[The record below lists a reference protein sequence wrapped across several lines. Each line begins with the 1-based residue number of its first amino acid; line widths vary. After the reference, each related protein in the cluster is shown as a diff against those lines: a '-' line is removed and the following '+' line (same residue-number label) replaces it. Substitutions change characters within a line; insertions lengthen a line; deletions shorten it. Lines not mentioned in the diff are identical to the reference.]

1 MYYYAYINSENI
13 VTGVYEFPT
22 PVTIDG
28 YISITQDQYENGDL
42 VGKVYDPETNTFNTL
57 PVWIGSSDEVKYKN
71 TNTTLSDKLD
81 SIENTVASKANASD
95 LHNHENKAVL
105 DGITAEKVSLW
116 DNGTAGADGED
127 GATFTPN
134 VANDGTLSWTNNKEL
149 DNPTPVNI
157 KGADG
162 AKGDKGDKGDP
173 FTYEDFT
180 AAQLADLKGEKGDKG
195 DTGEQGIQGEKGD
208 KGDTGEQGIQGV
220 QGVKGDT
227 GATGANGEDGTTV
240 VVGTTSTG
248 NAGTNASVT
257 GTLNTQTNTLTL
269 DFVIPRG
276 ATGESGSSASIT
288 ADEVLTK
295 LKTVDGTNSGL
306 DADTLDGVHASGFA
320 TATHTHAEY
329 ATETDLNGK
338 ADINHTHAEYA
349 TTTALEGKA
358 DINHTHSEYAT
369 VTALNGKADAS
380 HSHSNAT
387 ASASGFMSNSDKS
400 KLDGVETG
408 ANKTIVDTAL
418 SSTSTNPVQNKV
430 INSALAG
437 KAATSH
443 THTLDNVSETTS
455 KKIMTATERT
465 KLNGI
470 ATGANNYVHPTSHP
484 ATMITGLATVAT
496 SGSYDDLSD
505 KPTSMTPKAH
515 THEQNDIT
523 GLATALSNKANA
535 SHTHATSDVTGLDTA
550 LSGKASASHT
560 HSLDDISETTDKK
573 IMTADER
580 TKLSGIAA
588 GANKTVVDTAMSST
602 STNPVQNKT
611 VNSALDNKVDK
622 VTGKGL
628 STNDY
633 TTDEKTK
640 LAGIA
645 TGANKY
651 THPSYTA
658 KSSGLYKVAVDSTG
672 HISGTTAV
680 AKADITALGIPST
693 NTTYVNATT
702 STAGLMSTTD
712 KSKLDGIAT
721 GANKTTVDTALSST
735 STNPVQ
741 NKVINTAL
749 AGKASTSHNHNSAYI
764 AKSLQMTAD
773 DGNVYVIWSNQDV
786 VAKIKALPTGMYTA
800 YAKTGTTNNPKTTE
814 GWRFLVHK
822 TTNAVGWVQAFG
834 SSGSMFLGTVDS
846 DGWKGWK
853 CIFDADPTPLWTGK
867 LYMAGT
873 DSTPQTVT
881 PSKKL
886 SECRNGWLLLWSDYD
901 PDTSTANDADFAT
914 TIIPKSNATG
924 GNWNGKSFLCDI
936 PRYIGSN
943 VNDVDTERRIMK
955 ILYIYDNYIKG
966 SPNNNKDDRNDVVLR
981 AVYEI

>member
-1 MYYYAYINSENI
+1 MYYYAFINEGN
-13 VTGVYEFPT
+13 VCTGVYSLPT
-22 PVTIDG
+22 QMTSDN
-28 YISITQDQYENGDL
+28 YIAITEEQYNSQSV
-42 VGKVYDPETNTFNTL
+42 VGMRWNAETETWESPLIFSCTTDD
-57 PVWIGSSDEVKYKN
+57 VDYKG
-71 TNTTLSDKLD
+71 TGVLLTSKLD
-81 SIENTVASKANASD
+81 SMDTAIAGKANVE
-95 LHNHENKAVL
+95 H
-105 DGITAEKVSLW
+105 
-116 DNGTAGADGED
+116 
-127 GATFTPN
+127 
-134 VANDGTLSWTNNKEL
+134 
-149 DNPTPVNI
+149 
-157 KGADG
+157 
-162 AKGDKGDKGDP
+162 
-173 FTYEDFT
+173 
-180 AAQLADLKGEKGDKG
+180 
-195 DTGEQGIQGEKGD
+195 
-208 KGDTGEQGIQGV
+208 
-220 QGVKGDT
+220 
-227 GATGANGEDGTTV
+227 
-240 VVGTTSTG
+240 
-248 NAGTNASVT
+248 
-257 GTLNTQTNTLTL
+257 
-269 DFVIPRG
+269 
-276 ATGESGSSASIT
+276 
-288 ADEVLTK
+288 
-295 LKTVDGTNSGL
+295 
-306 DADTLDGVHASGFA
+306 
-320 TATHTHAEY
+320 THTEY
-329 ATETDLNGK
+329 AAVD
-338 ADINHTHAEYA
+338 HTHTGYA
-349 TTTALEGKA
+349 TTSEMEALETVVDGKA
-358 DINHTHSEYAT
+358 NINHTHSDYAT
-369 VTALNGKADAS
+369 VTALNEKADAT
-380 HSHSNAT
+380 HSHGNAT
-387 ASASGFMSNSDKS
+387 ASVSGFLSKSDKS

-418 SSTSTNPVQNKV
+418 SSTS
-430 INSALAG
+430 S
-437 KAATSH
+437 
-443 THTLDNVSETTS
+443 
-455 KKIMTATERT
+455 
-465 KLNGI
+465 
-470 ATGANNYVHPTSHP
+470 
-484 ATMITGLATVAT
+484 
-496 SGSYDDLSD
+496 
-505 KPTSMTPKAH
+505 
-515 THEQNDIT
+515 
-523 GLATALSNKANA
+523 
-535 SHTHATSDVTGLDTA
+535 
-550 LSGKASASHT
+550 
-560 HSLDDISETTDKK
+560 
-573 IMTADER
+573 
-580 TKLSGIAA
+580 
-588 GANKTVVDTAMSST
+588 
-602 STNPVQNKT
+602 NPVQNKT

-773 DGNVYVIWSNQDV
+773 DGDVYVIWSNQDV

-800 YAKTGTTNNPKTTE
+800 YAKAGTTNNPKTTD

-886 SECRNGWLLLWSDYD
+886 SECRNGWLLLWSDYN

-981 AVYEI
+981 AVFEW

>member
-1 MYYYAYINSENI
+1 MYYYAYYDTTTY
-13 VTGVYEFPT
+13 VVQGVYALPT
-22 PVTIDG
+22 ELTTAG
-28 YISITQDQYENGDL
+28 YVAITQEQYNNGDL
-42 VGKVYDPETNTFNTL
+42 VGKIYNPDTNTFETPREWVCN
-57 PVWIGSSDEVKYKN
+57 SDQVQYTDTGNMNLTE
-71 TNTTLSDKLD
+71 KLNAID
-81 SIENTVASKANASD
+81 TSIANIQ
-95 LHNHENKAVL
+95 LQ
-105 DGITAEKVSLW
+105 G
-116 DNGTAGADGED
+116 GED
-127 GATFTPN
+127 GASAYEIA
-134 VANDGTLSWTNNKEL
+134 VANGFEGTEIQWLASLVGATGAQGE
-149 DNPTPVNI
+149 
-157 KGADG
+157 KGDTGEQG
-162 AKGDKGDKGDP
+162 AKGDKGDKGD
-173 FTYEDFT
+173 TG
-180 AAQLADLKGEKGDKG
+180 AQGIQGERGLQGEQGIQGEKGEKGDKG
-195 DTGEQGIQGEKGD
+195 DTGATGANGTDGINGANGADGKSAYQIALDNGFVGSQTEWLASLKGD
-208 KGDTGEQGIQGV
+208 KGDKGE
-220 QGVKGDT
+220 
-227 GATGANGEDGTTV
+227 A
-240 VVGTTSTG
+240 
-248 NAGTNASVT
+248 
-257 GTLNTQTNTLTL
+257 
-269 DFVIPRG
+269 
-276 ATGESGSSASIT
+276 GESGTSASIT

-295 LKTVDGTNSGL
+295 IKTVDGTNSGL

-338 ADINHTHAEYA
+338 ADINHIHAEYA

-387 ASASGFMSNSDKS
+387 ASANGFMSNSDKS

-408 ANKTIVDTAL
+408 ANKTVVDTSL

-455 KKIMTATERT
+455 KKIMTAIERT

-505 KPTSMTPKAH
+505 KPTSMTPTAH
-515 THEQNDIT
+515 THEQSDIT
-523 GLATALSNKANA
+523 GLATALSNKADT
-535 SHTHATSDVTGLDTA
+535 SHAHSTSDVTGLDTA

-580 TKLSGIAA
+580 TKLS
-588 GANKTVVDTAMSST
+588 
-602 STNPVQNKT
+602 
-611 VNSALDNKVDK
+611 
-622 VTGKGL
+622 
-628 STNDY
+628 
-633 TTDEKTK
+633 
-640 LAGIA
+640 GIA

-693 NTTYVNATT
+693 NTTYDNATT
-702 STAGLMSTTD
+702 STAGLMSTAD
-712 KSKLDGIAT
+712 KTKLNGIAT
-721 GANKTTVDTALSST
+721 GANKTTVDTVLSST

-773 DGNVYVIWSNQDV
+773 DGDVYVIWSNQDV
-786 VAKIKALPTGMYTA
+786 VAKIRALSAGMYTA
-800 YAKTGTTNNPKTTE
+800 YAKAGTTNNPKTTE

-901 PDTSTANDADFAT
+901 PDTSTANDADFVT
-914 TIIPKSNATG
+914 TIIPKSNTTG

>member
-1 MYYYAYINSENI
+1 
-13 VTGVYEFPT
+13 
-22 PVTIDG
+22 
-28 YISITQDQYENGDL
+28 
-42 VGKVYDPETNTFNTL
+42 
-57 PVWIGSSDEVKYKN
+57 
-71 TNTTLSDKLD
+71 
-81 SIENTVASKANASD
+81 
-95 LHNHENKAVL
+95 
-105 DGITAEKVSLW
+105 
-116 DNGTAGADGED
+116 
-127 GATFTPN
+127 
-134 VANDGTLSWTNNKEL
+134 
-149 DNPTPVNI
+149 
-157 KGADG
+157 
-162 AKGDKGDKGDP
+162 
-173 FTYEDFT
+173 
-180 AAQLADLKGEKGDKG
+180 
-195 DTGEQGIQGEKGD
+195 
-208 KGDTGEQGIQGV
+208 
-220 QGVKGDT
+220 
-227 GATGANGEDGTTV
+227 
-240 VVGTTSTG
+240 
-248 NAGTNASVT
+248 
-257 GTLNTQTNTLTL
+257 
-269 DFVIPRG
+269 
-276 ATGESGSSASIT
+276 
-288 ADEVLTK
+288 
-295 LKTVDGTNSGL
+295 
-306 DADTLDGVHASGFA
+306 
-320 TATHTHAEY
+320 
-329 ATETDLNGK
+329 
-338 ADINHTHAEYA
+338 
-349 TTTALEGKA
+349 
-358 DINHTHSEYAT
+358 
-369 VTALNGKADAS
+369 
-380 HSHSNAT
+380 
-387 ASASGFMSNSDKS
+387 MSNSDKS

-408 ANKTIVDTAL
+408 ANKTVVDTAL

-505 KPTSMTPKAH
+505 KPTSMTPTAH
-515 THEQNDIT
+515 IHEQSDIT

-580 TKLSGIAA
+580 TKLSGIVA

-721 GANKTTVDTALSST
+721 GANKTTVDTTLSST

-800 YAKTGTTNNPKTTE
+800 YAKAGTTNNPKTTE

>member
-13 VTGVYEFPT
+13 VTGVYAVPT
-22 PVTIDG
+22 TVTIDG

-42 VGKVYDPETNTFNTL
+42 VGKAYDPETNTFNTL

-134 VANDGTLSWTNNKEL
+134 VASDGTLSWTNNKEL

-195 DTGEQGIQGEKGD
+195 DTGEQGIQGE
-208 KGDTGEQGIQGV
+208 
-220 QGVKGDT
+220 KGDT

-408 ANKTIVDTAL
+408 ANKTVVDTAL

-437 KAATSH
+437 KASTSH

-455 KKIMTATERT
+455 KKIMTAAERT
-465 KLNGI
+465 KLNEI

-515 THEQNDIT
+515 THEQSDIT

-580 TKLSGIAA
+580 TKLSGIVA

-773 DGNVYVIWSNQDV
+773 DGDVYVTWSNQDV

-800 YAKTGTTNNPKTTE
+800 YAKAGTTNNPKTTE

-853 CIFDADPTPLWTGK
+853 CIFDADPTPLWIGK

>member
-1 MYYYAYINSENI
+1 MNTIKKSFVELPKP
-13 VTGVYEFPT
+13 PT
-22 PVTIDG
+22 
-28 YISITQDQYENGDL
+28 
-42 VGKVYDPETNTFNTL
+42 
-57 PVWIGSSDEVKYKN
+57 
-71 TNTTLSDKLD
+71 
-81 SIENTVASKANASD
+81 A
-95 LHNHENKAVL
+95 
-105 DGITAEKVSLW
+105 
-116 DNGTAGADGED
+116 
-127 GATFTPN
+127 
-134 VANDGTLSWTNNKEL
+134 
-149 DNPTPVNI
+149 
-157 KGADG
+157 
-162 AKGDKGDKGDP
+162 
-173 FTYEDFT
+173 
-180 AAQLADLKGEKGDKG
+180 
-195 DTGEQGIQGEKGD
+195 
-208 KGDTGEQGIQGV
+208 
-220 QGVKGDT
+220 
-227 GATGANGEDGTTV
+227 
-240 VVGTTSTG
+240 
-248 NAGTNASVT
+248 
-257 GTLNTQTNTLTL
+257 
-269 DFVIPRG
+269 
-276 ATGESGSSASIT
+276 
-288 ADEVLTK
+288 
-295 LKTVDGTNSGL
+295 
-306 DADTLDGVHASGFA
+306 
-320 TATHTHAEY
+320 
-329 ATETDLNGK
+329 
-338 ADINHTHAEYA
+338 
-349 TTTALEGKA
+349 
-358 DINHTHSEYAT
+358 
-369 VTALNGKADAS
+369 
-380 HSHSNAT
+380 
-387 ASASGFMSNSDKS
+387 
-400 KLDGVETG
+400 
-408 ANKTIVDTAL
+408 
-418 SSTSTNPVQNKV
+418 
-430 INSALAG
+430 
-437 KAATSH
+437 
-443 THTLDNVSETTS
+443 
-455 KKIMTATERT
+455 ERT

-505 KPTSMTPKAH
+505 KPTSMTPTAH
-515 THEQNDIT
+515 IHEQSDIT

-580 TKLSGIAA
+580 TKLSGIVA

-800 YAKTGTTNNPKTTE
+800 YAKAGTTNNPKTTE

>member
-13 VTGVYEFPT
+13 VTGVYALPT

-208 KGDTGEQGIQGV
+208 KGDKGE
-220 QGVKGDT
+220 T

-408 ANKTIVDTAL
+408 ANKTVVDTAL
-418 SSTSTNPVQNKV
+418 
-430 INSALAG
+430 
-437 KAATSH
+437 
-443 THTLDNVSETTS
+443 
-455 KKIMTATERT
+455 
-465 KLNGI
+465 
-470 ATGANNYVHPTSHP
+470 
-484 ATMITGLATVAT
+484 
-496 SGSYDDLSD
+496 
-505 KPTSMTPKAH
+505 
-515 THEQNDIT
+515 
-523 GLATALSNKANA
+523 
-535 SHTHATSDVTGLDTA
+535 
-550 LSGKASASHT
+550 
-560 HSLDDISETTDKK
+560 
-573 IMTADER
+573 
-580 TKLSGIAA
+580 
-588 GANKTVVDTAMSST
+588 SST

-773 DGNVYVIWSNQDV
+773 DGDVYVIWSNQDV
-786 VAKIKALPTGMYTA
+786 VAKIKALGSGMTTA
-800 YAKTGTTNNPKTTE
+800 YASIGTTNNPNSIE
-814 GWRFLVHK
+814 SFRFMVHK
-822 TTNAVGWVQAFG
+822 TGSAKYGWVMAFG
-834 SSGSMFLGTVDS
+834 GRGSVYTGYVDNGTWRD
-846 DGWKGWK
+846 WKA
-853 CIFDADPTPLWTGK
+853 IFEASPTPLWTGK

-955 ILYIYDNYIKG
+955 TLYIYDNYIKG
-966 SPNNNKDDRNDVVLR
+966 SPNNNKGDRNDVVLR
-981 AVYEI
+981 AVFEW

>member
-1 MYYYAYINSENI
+1 M
-13 VTGVYEFPT
+13 
-22 PVTIDG
+22 
-28 YISITQDQYENGDL
+28 

-408 ANKTIVDTAL
+408 ANKTVVDTAL

-455 KKIMTATERT
+455 KKIMTAAERT
-465 KLNGI
+465 KLNEI

-588 GANKTVVDTAMSST
+588 GANKT
-602 STNPVQNKT
+602 
-611 VNSALDNKVDK
+611 
-622 VTGKGL
+622 
-628 STNDY
+628 
-633 TTDEKTK
+633 
-640 LAGIA
+640 
-645 TGANKY
+645 
-651 THPSYTA
+651 
-658 KSSGLYKVAVDSTG
+658 
-672 HISGTTAV
+672 
-680 AKADITALGIPST
+680 
-693 NTTYVNATT
+693 
-702 STAGLMSTTD
+702 
-712 KSKLDGIAT
+712 
-721 GANKTTVDTALSST
+721 TVDTALSST

-773 DGNVYVIWSNQDV
+773 DGDVYVTWSNQDV

-800 YAKTGTTNNPKTTE
+800 YAKAGTTNNPKTTE

-955 ILYIYDNYIKG
+955 TLYIYDNYIKG
-966 SPNNNKDDRNDVVLR
+966 SPNNNKGDRNDVVLR
-981 AVYEI
+981 AVFEW

>member
-1 MYYYAYINSENI
+1 MYYYAYIDSNNI
-13 VTGVYEFPT
+13 VTGVYSMPT
-22 PVTIDG
+22 PITIDG
-28 YISITQDQYENGDL
+28 YIPITQDQYENGNL
-42 VGKVYDPETNTFNTL
+42 VGKMYDASTNTFVDVPL
-57 PVWIGSSDEVKYKN
+57 WACSSDNVQYKQ
-71 TNTTLSDKLD
+71 TTTTVTEKLD
-81 SIENTVASKANASD
+81 NLQTAVESKANASD
-95 LHNHENKAVL
+95 LHSHSNKTVL
-105 DGITAEKVSLW
+105 DGITAEKVQLW
-116 DNGTAGADGED
+116 DNGTAGED

-134 VANDGTLSWTNNKEL
+134 VASDGTLSWTNNKGL
-149 DNPTPVNI
+149 DNPANVNI

-180 AAQLADLKGEKGDKG
+180 TAQLEALKGEKGDTGAKG
-195 DTGEQGIQGEKGD
+195 DKGEQGEKGD
-208 KGDTGEQGIQGV
+208 KGE
-220 QGVKGDT
+220 T
-227 GATGANGEDGTTV
+227 GATGAAGANGADGTTV
-240 VVGTTSTG
+240 VIGSTTTG

-257 GTLNTQTNTLTL
+257 GSLNAETNTLTL
-269 DFVIPRG
+269 DFTIPRG
-276 ATGESGSSASIT
+276 DTGESGTSASIT
-288 ADEVLTK
+288 ANEVLTK
-295 LKTVDGTNSGL
+295 LKTVDGANSGL
-306 DADTLDGVHASGFA
+306 DADTVDGKNASDFA
-320 TATHTHAEY
+320 TADHTHSQY
-329 ATETDLNGK
+329 ATVTALNGK
-338 ADINHTHAEYA
+338 ADTNHTHAEYA

-358 DINHTHSEYAT
+358 DINHTHSNYASVDDVEELQT
-369 VTALNGKADAS
+369 AVNGKAPASHTHTQNDVTGLTAALNGKADAS
-380 HSHSNAT
+380 HTHNVATTTSN
-387 ASASGFMSNSDKS
+387 GYMSSSDKT

-408 ANKTIVDTAL
+408 ANKTVIDTAL
-418 SSTSTNPVQNKV
+418 SSTSVNPVQNKV

-437 KAATSH
+437 KANTSH
-443 THTLDNVSETTS
+443 THTLDDVSETTN
-455 KKIMTATERT
+455 KKVMTATERT
-465 KLNGI
+465 KLSGI
-470 ATGANNYVHPTSHP
+470 ATGANNYTHPASHP
-484 ATMITGLATVAT
+484 ATMITGLASVAT
-496 SGSYDDLSD
+496 SGSYDDLTD
-505 KPTSMTPKAH
+505 KPTSMSPTAH
-515 THEQNDIT
+515 THAQSDIT
-523 GLATALSNKANA
+523 GLATALNGK
-535 SHTHATSDVTGLDTA
+535 SDTT
-550 LSGKASASHT
+550 HT
-560 HSLDDISETTDKK
+560 HSVATT
-573 IMTADER
+573 TAN
-580 TKLSGIAA
+580 GF
-588 GANKTVVDTAMSST
+588 MSST
-602 STNPVQNKT
+602 
-611 VNSALDNKVDK
+611 DK
-622 VTGKGL
+622 
-628 STNDY
+628 S
-633 TTDEKTK
+633 K
-640 LAGIA
+640 LNGIA

-749 AGKASTSHNHNSAYI
+749 AGKSSTSHNHNSAYI

-800 YAKTGTTNNPKTTE
+800 YAKVGTTNNPKTTE

-834 SSGSMFLGTVDS
+834 SSGSMFVGNVDS

-853 CIFDADPTPLWTGK
+853 CIFDADPAPLWKGK

-886 SECRNGWLLLWSDYD
+886 SECRNGWVLLWSDYD

-924 GNWNGKSFLCDI
+924 GTWNGKSFLCDI

-981 AVYEI
+981 AIYEF

>member
-1 MYYYAYINSENI
+1 MYYYAYINSDSI
-13 VTGVYEFPT
+13 VTGVYQFPT
-22 PVTIDG
+22 EVSMAG
-28 YISITQDQYENGDL
+28 YIAITQEQYTNGNL
-42 VGKVYDPETNTFNTL
+42 VGKFYNAETGEFVSL
-57 PVWIGSSDEVKYKN
+57 PDWIGSTDEVKYKQ
-71 TNTTLSDKLD
+71 TAVVLSAKLD
-81 SIENTVASKANASD
+81 AMDEAIASAQ
-95 LHNHENKAVL
+95 
-105 DGITAEKVSLW
+105 
-116 DNGTAGADGED
+116 AGADGASAYEIAVANGFEGSEEQWLASLV
-127 GATFTPN
+127 GAT
-134 VANDGTLSWTNNKEL
+134 
-149 DNPTPVNI
+149 
-157 KGADG
+157 GA
-162 AKGDKGDKGDP
+162 
-173 FTYEDFT
+173 
-180 AAQLADLKGEKGDKG
+180 
-195 DTGEQGIQGEKGD
+195 TGEQGVQGEKGD
-208 KGDTGEQGIQGV
+208 KGDKGE
-220 QGVKGDT
+220 T
-227 GATGANGEDGTTV
+227 GAAGASGQNGTTV
-240 VVGTTSTG
+240 IVGTTTTG
-248 NAGTNASVT
+248 NAGTNANVT
-257 GTLNTQTNTLTL
+257 GTLNSETNTLTL
-269 DFVIPRG
+269 DFTIPKG
-276 ATGESGSSASIT
+276 ANGESGTSASIT

-295 LKTVDGTNSGL
+295 IKTVDGANSGL
-306 DADTLDGVHASGFA
+306 DADTLDGVHANGFA
-320 TATHTHAEY
+320 TADHTHSNY
-329 ATETDLNGK
+329 ATVSALETLSETVDGKANAVHTHSGYASTSDIETLQTAINGK
-338 ADINHTHAEYA
+338 ANANHTHTEYA
-349 TTTALEGKA
+349 AA
-358 DINHTHSEYAT
+358 NHTHSDYAS
-369 VTALNGKADAS
+369 VDDVEAIETALSGKADTS
-380 HSHSNAT
+380 HTHGVAT
-387 ASASGFMSNSDKS
+387 TSAKGFLSSADKS
-400 KLDGVETG
+400 KLDG
-408 ANKTIVDTAL
+408 
-418 SSTSTNPVQNKV
+418 
-430 INSALAG
+430 
-437 KAATSH
+437 
-443 THTLDNVSETTS
+443 
-455 KKIMTATERT
+455 
-465 KLNGI
+465 I
-470 ATGANNYVHPTSHP
+470 AT
-484 ATMITGLATVAT
+484 
-496 SGSYDDLSD
+496 
-505 KPTSMTPKAH
+505 
-515 THEQNDIT
+515 
-523 GLATALSNKANA
+523 
-535 SHTHATSDVTGLDTA
+535 
-550 LSGKASASHT
+550 
-560 HSLDDISETTDKK
+560 
-573 IMTADER
+573 
-580 TKLSGIAA
+580 

-773 DGNVYVIWSNQDV
+773 DGDVYVTWSNQDV

-800 YAKTGTTNNPKTTE
+800 YAKAGTTNNPKTTE

-955 ILYIYDNYIKG
+955 TLYIYDNYIKG

-981 AVYEI
+981 AVYEW